1 MHIVLTPLTVS
12 ITVFPVTFLAQRLV
26 DIVIV
31 YYLRI
36 MISQGMYSKEVGIV
50 GKRNLL
56 YKHS

>member
-12 ITVFPVTFLAQRLV
+12 ITVFPVTFLAQSLV

-31 YYLRI
+31 YYLR
-36 MISQGMYSKEVGIV
+36 MTISQGMYSKEVGIV
-50 GKRNLL
+50 GKCNLL

>member
-1 MHIVLTPLTVS
+1 MNIVLTPLTVS

-31 YYLRI
+31 YYLRM
-36 MISQGMYSKEVGIV
+36 MISQGMYSKKMGVV
-50 GKRNLL
+50 GKCNLL